1 MKREPLIFF
10 AFGIIFGFPLG
21 YMIHSL
27 GEGGVAG
34 GVAAPPP
41 SVQAASP
48 EAATATAPTSAPQP
62 LDPNEVKA
70 LESLA
75 GREKGNARV
84 RAELGNLLM
93 DHGSFDDAVRW
104 YQQSLDLEPK
114 NDDVRVDM
122 GVSLLNAG
130 RSVEALTAFDTA
142 LKNTP
147 GHKKALFNKGVA
159 LMSSGR
165 PKEAVALWEDL
176 IKRYPDDPQL
186 RGLKQQI
193 DQVRATL
200 PGRSSS

>member
-10 AFGIIFGFPLG
+10 VFGMVFGFPLG
-21 YMIHSL
+21 YMIHNL
-27 GEGGVAG
+27 GEGGAQAPPSTLTPVASMDATPG
-34 GVAAPPP
+34 QAAPP
-41 SVQAASP
+41 
-48 EAATATAPTSAPQP
+48 SAPP

-75 GREKGNARV
+75 GREKTNAKVRV
-84 RAELGNLLM
+84 ELGNLLM
-93 DHGSFDDAVRW
+93 DHGSFEEAIRW
-104 YQQSLDLEPK
+104 YKDALTIEPD

-122 GVSLLNAG
+122 GACLVSAG
-130 RSVEALTAFDTA
+130 NPVQAMEAFDIA
-142 LKNTP
+142 LKRNP

-176 IKRYPDDPQL
+176 IRRYPNDPQL

-193 DQVRATL
+193 DDVRKTL
-200 PGRSSS
+200 PGRASS